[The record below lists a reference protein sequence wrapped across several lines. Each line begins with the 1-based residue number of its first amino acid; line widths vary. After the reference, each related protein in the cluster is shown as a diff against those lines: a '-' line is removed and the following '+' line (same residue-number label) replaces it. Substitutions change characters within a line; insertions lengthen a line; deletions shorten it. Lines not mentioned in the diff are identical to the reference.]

1 MDRLKKQIRDN
12 YFKAFDD
19 LLEKSLIDQ
28 DFEWIIQLYDELRVR
43 IARQIPKR
51 VDLHQQIAEE
61 MDVTIFG
68 QMLKNQCYK
77 GEDLYH
83 LIEYV
88 FGWFEKL
95 QAPARDAA
103 TAARKTAVLAML
115 STDTFGKI
123 VPAFLRE
130 AHAVLDEIET
140 DKAVFQRRMEELHA
154 KK

>member
-61 MDVTIFG
+61 MDVTMG
-68 QMLKNQCYK
+68 QLL
-77 GEDLYH
+77 G
-83 LIEYV
+83 
-88 FGWFEKL
+88 
-95 QAPARDAA
+95 
-103 TAARKTAVLAML
+103 T
-115 STDTFGKI
+115 
-123 VPAFLRE
+123 
-130 AHAVLDEIET
+130 
-140 DKAVFQRRMEELHA
+140 
-154 KK
+154 